1 MDICQNTEIQLS
13 ISNHPS
19 NIADSSLLVLWV
31 QLIISSNLLDHIDS
45 KYLNQ
50 FDTFVAVYPNTNIN
64 IIPYKYKYQHH
75 FLLDKLYFTEPC
87 ILVAQEHFK
96 P

>member
-1 MDICQNTEIQLS
+1 MDICQTTEIQLS
-13 ISNHPS
+13 IPNRPS
-19 NIADSSLLVLWV
+19 NIADSSLLVLWGR
-31 QLIISSNLLDHIDS
+31 LNLLDHIDL

-64 IIPYKYKYQHH
+64 IIPH
-75 FLLDKLYFTEPC
+75 FLLDKLDFKEHC
-87 ILVAQEHFK
+87 ILVAEEHFK